1 LDYSPYIK
9 AWKKRLEEER
19 KRMEERRRS
28 AQSWAQ
34 RIASM
39 LREDFGAKEVW
50 LFGSVLW
57 EGRFGRTSDI
67 DLAVRG
73 IPPSRYIEALV
84 ESERM
89 TGYKFQVDIVPLEDC
104 HPVIRR
110 RVEKEGVRLV

>member
-57 EGRFGRTSDI
+57 EGRFSKNSDI

-84 ESERM
+84 ESEKL
-89 TGYKFQVDIVPLEDC
+89 TGHEFQVDIVPLEDC